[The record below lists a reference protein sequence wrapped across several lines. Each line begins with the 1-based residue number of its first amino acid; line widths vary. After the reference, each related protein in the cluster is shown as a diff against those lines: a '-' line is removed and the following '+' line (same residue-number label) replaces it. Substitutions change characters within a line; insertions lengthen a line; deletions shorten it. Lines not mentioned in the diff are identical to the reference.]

1 MIDNR
6 EQYKHPYWLSL
17 ELPNTCPTMLQRCQL
32 SLPWWRASIK
42 PEDCPPG
49 GMVVT
54 LSMN

>member
-17 ELPNTCPTMLQRCQL
+17 ELPNTCPTMLQYCQL
-32 SLPWWRASIK
+32 SRPWWRASIE